1 MENRD
6 YFNNLGRDTLTSILK
21 SLQANIFFKDLDL
34 NYVFVSNSKD
44 IKNDVIGKNSLE
56 ANENKEDGKLSYET
70 DKRIIETGKGLSY
83 TRTLEINGITKY
95 IKIIK
100 NPVFDK
106 NNKVIGISGLVIDIT
121 DDTLKIKKLND
132 LANKD
137 SLTGVYN
144 RTYVNYWL
152 NTWNK
157 EDIYPLTLFS
167 VDCNDLKYINDLNG
181 HVAGDQY
188 LKNTATILSLN
199 ALKDSIVAR
208 MGGDEFLVI
217 SPNCDEEKA
226 KAYIKLVRE
235 KAEPIRVSNSPLSFA
250 IGYNTVKYYTENLE
264 SNIKQADVEMYTNKS
279 LMKKKGALRK

>member
-1 MENRD
+1 MESKD
-6 YFNNLGRDTLTSILK
+6 FFNNLDRETIKNIVK
-21 SLQANIFFKDLDL
+21 SLDANIFFKDLDL
-34 NYVFVSNSKD
+34 NYVFVSNSGD
-44 IKNDVIGKNSLE
+44 IKKDVIGKNSLE
-56 ANENKEDGKLSYET
+56 ANINKEHGEISYET

-83 TRTLEINGITKY
+83 TRTLEVNGIPKY

-100 NPVFDK
+100 NPVFDVSG
-106 NNKVIGISGLVIDIT
+106 KVIGISGLVIDIT

-137 SLTGVYN
+137 SLTGLYN

-152 NTWNK
+152 KTWNK
-157 EDIYPLTLFS
+157 EEIYPLTLFS
-167 VDCNDLKYINDLNG
+167 IDCNDLKYINDLNG
-181 HVAGDQY
+181 HIAGDQY
-188 LKNTATILSLN
+188 LKNTATILILN
-199 ALKDSIVAR
+199 AIKDSVVAR
-208 MGGDEFLVI
+208 IGGDEFLVI
-217 SPNCDEEKA
+217 SPNCNEEQA
-226 KAYIKLVRE
+226 EEYIKLVRE